1 MPSSWTLGT
10 STCGNIGSSE
20 AKLKDAL
27 KLAENNSLSD
37 NHTIDLL
44 DRLGTVRR
52 ELGRFEKAKA
62 NARSATKR
70 LKAAP
75 QFEEQ
80 LRDRVFG
87 NFKKAKMMLK
97 VMQAKES
104 GDVPTQIRLAEKLGD
119 LNADLLRPED
129 AIAQY
134 GICAQ
139 LMEVNGSDASARAPI
154 YSSLAITFYE
164 SGNLKQAIR
173 YHTKELEMHRQ
184 TGNRKCTKTLRHRD
198 I

>member
-1 MPSSWTLGT
+1 MDLSAPRHLQHAIVVDLGDVYLRQRRLVEA
-10 STCGNIGSSE
+10 E

-27 KLAENNSLSD
+27 KLAENNSLPD
-37 NHTIDLL
+37 KYTIDLL

-80 LRDRVFG
+80 FRDRVFG

-104 GDVPTQIRLAEKLGD
+104 GD
-119 LNADLLRPED
+119 
-129 AIAQY
+129 
-134 GICAQ
+134 
-139 LMEVNGSDASARAPI
+139 AP
-154 YSSLAITFYE
+154 A
-164 SGNLKQAIR
+164 
-173 YHTKELEMHRQ
+173 
-184 TGNRKCTKTLRHRD
+184 
-198 I
+198 